1 MSQLHSQ
8 ACPHKT
14 VRCPPDLG
22 LMNPERPA
30 GPSTELYLVSNE
42 YPQCTSPSS
51 RSSPHAQ
58 APRSTSLV
66 LLPLDQMSTS
76 SPQAEKTALGTQH
89 LGNRTCSCS
98 PAPLNTAQGSCPE
111 SLPLLYPDSFTPS
124 PSIILPG
131 RISASPLNSLSPS
144 QQHLFPPA
152 NPALSS
158 K

>member
-8 ACPHKT
+8 PGPQKT
-14 VRCPPDLG
+14 VRCPPDLSALQG
-22 LMNPERPA
+22 QAQSSTWCLMNIHSALPPA
-30 GPSTELYLVSNE
+30 HG
-42 YPQCTSPSS
+42 S
-51 RSSPHAQ
+51 RSSPHSQ

-66 LLPLDQMSTS
+66 LLPSDQMSPS
-76 SPQAEKTALGTQH
+76 SPQAEKTTQH
-89 LGNRTCSCS
+89 LGNRTCSRS

-131 RISASPLNSLSPS
+131 RISASPLKCLSPS
-144 QQHLFPPA
+144 QQQLFPPA